1 MDESSNPVTNC
12 YVGHSLDLGDHAG
25 KVASE
30 AGSNGR
36 DEVAVLPVC
45 DAPRVS

>member
-30 AGSNGR
+30 GQLIWSTR
-36 DEVAVLPVC
+36 
-45 DAPRVS
+45 